1 MMFLRNLRSGSDA
14 YDPKNVWKK
23 IIQDHPLLLDLF
35 LPGNEDR
42 LQKARQQLPRL
53 DDAIKNF
60 GMPSDALIQEIAGS
74 NGDGELNPNAT
85 FTAITMPFLQEHK
98 LSDDQLKAFFADG
111 YLLCKNSIPKE
122 LILMAK
128 RHINACLGARK
139 GELKNN
145 MMVLPHELS
154 SHQCIMDLF
163 HGQGSKLPTIA
174 QSLLGRGNCKPPFG
188 SQVALRFPSSFNS
201 VEDDS
206 RR

>member
-1 MMFLRNLRSGSDA
+1 MMFLRNLRSGSGA

-85 FTAITMPFLQEHK
+85 FTHT
-98 LSDDQLKAFFADG
+98 
-111 YLLCKNSIPKE
+111 
-122 LILMAK
+122 
-128 RHINACLGARK
+128 
-139 GELKNN
+139 
-145 MMVLPHELS
+145 
-154 SHQCIMDLF
+154 
-163 HGQGSKLPTIA
+163 
-174 QSLLGRGNCKPPFG
+174 
-188 SQVALRFPSSFNS
+188 
-201 VEDDS
+201 
-206 RR
+206 